1 MKKSII
7 IFASLIWLTSCG
19 SDTES
24 AETSSEDSAATTTT
38 AEPAGDPEVQK
49 GLDLIAQSDCFTCH
63 KLNETAIGPSYAA
76 VAEKYQSMDRQAA
89 VDSMVHQIINGGSG
103 KWGTTPMTPHPATSP
118 EEATAMVAYI
128 MSIKKE

>member
-1 MKKSII
+1 MKKSLV
-7 IFASLIWLTSCG
+7 IFGSVIFFISCG
-19 SDTES
+19 SGSES
-24 AETSSEDSAATTTT
+24 ADAPAEDTTATTTT
-38 AEPAGDPEVQK
+38 VAPATDPEVQK

-103 KWGTTPMTPHPATSP
+103 KWGTTPMTPHPATTK
-118 EEATAMVAYI
+118 EEATSMVAYI